1 MEFSKITYPEAPVMS
16 TELLGDGIVP
26 GYSCALYRCKDTP
39 HLMAQINGVD
49 YVIKV
54 SSIFKTIIETVG
66 IEPNENYSRYDAKKR
81 GKNRKKND

>member
-26 GYSCALYRCKDTP
+26 GYSCSLYRCKDTP
-39 HLMAQINGVD
+39 HLMAQINGIE

-66 IEPNENYSRYDAKKR
+66 IEPNENYSRNDAKKR
-81 GKNRKKND
+81 STRSAKSD